1 MRESGLLFA
10 PLFGWA
16 GVVLFVVSSP
26 WILIG
31 VVGVFLGVLYL
42 LVSHYSFSYQK
53 PLVYSMIGSV
63 LLVIALSSFIQ
74 ATSFHGRA
82 GDFVARH
89 GVPGLTPMY
98 KGVGERPSRNIAS
111 GEVIELTA
119 EGFVMVTSS
128 NEDVVVRVTK
138 QTRIPRDMEI
148 VIGDQVYVFG
158 PQTNEGIIDAFGVR
172 PGSRP
177 ADHPDGPTDKRQY
190 FENQNSPVPAA
201 E

>member
-1 MRESGLLFA
+1 MNNLQKDILNKIKTGEIHMKPKWHFVLKGALWLTATIAVALMAVYLLSFVFFLMRESGLLFA

-82 GDFVARH
+82 GDFVARPR
-89 GVPGLTPMY
+89 VPGL
-98 KGVGERPSRNIAS
+98 
-111 GEVIELTA
+111 
-119 EGFVMVTSS
+119 
-128 NEDVVVRVTK
+128 
-138 QTRIPRDMEI
+138 
-148 VIGDQVYVFG
+148 
-158 PQTNEGIIDAFGVR
+158 
-172 PGSRP
+172 
-177 ADHPDGPTDKRQY
+177 
-190 FENQNSPVPAA
+190 
-201 E
+201 